1 MKSMKLKS
9 VTPRQKF
16 ARAVSFGL
24 RAVGMKRTAWNILV
38 RNGIAYGGA
47 APALAALL
55 SGMARGG
62 FVVEHG
68 CGIGAFPKEM
78 KPGSFREYVGY
89 DIGDESVRIAN
100 ERAMPGSRFIRA
112 SMEEWRGEAAPIDLI
127 ICKEVIYY
135 LSDDALRAFIGR
147 AVAALGAGGRLVMTI
162 HDKAKHARAFDTC
175 RECGAAE
182 LQATAPAI
190 LIIVKQ

>member
-68 CGIGAFPKEM
+68 CGIGALPKEM

-100 ERAMPGSRFIRA
+100 ERAIPGSRFLRA
-112 SMEEWRGEAAPIDLI
+112 SMEEWQRESSPVDLI

-135 LSDDALRAFIGR
+135 LSDDALRAFIDR
-147 AVAALGAGGRLVMTI
+147 AVAALADGGRLVMTI
-162 HDKAKHARAFDTC
+162 HDKVKHSRAFDIC
-175 RECGAAE
+175 RERGAAE
-182 LQATAPAI
+182 LHVTAAAV
-190 LIIVKQ
+190 LVIVK